1 MKNKKKFLIII
12 VILFA
17 LMTIIQLDVRDA
29 FSHGYYTEMARFEDI
44 DAEDIEGYLD
54 LSTDSYTVTFEPI
67 KNHFVGFI
75 LYIADQIEDNT
86 GSIKLEVKNDK
97 NQVVDTIYADLGRV
111 RDCYEYELY
120 ANKELKKGET
130 YTVQISAVEY
140 KKAPSLIL
148 VDPDYIT
155 DECNDNNILLGYAYK
170 QSTFSH
176 TEKIFL
182 TILILSL
189 VSIIL
194 SILLQDNKKVYLRN
208 IGVFALLVV
217 VMAWNFSYNSLD
229 DQNTMFENFDKWSES
244 LVTSTIQAEKDGM
257 QECVLTGLN
266 GYTNVTGNWNSYDR
280 TFLTDDNWTQGYS
293 NSEAMVL
300 FRSSDYIDEMAKAG
314 NSIIFANGETFL
326 IKDTVSDGIWT
337 TVNIDADRVLNYWK
351 YGSLAD
357 VSFMD
362 KEGNVL
368 PKGNS
373 FGYYSQYGLQ
383 GRIFKHLARYLE
395 IDILNALCALAAA
408 VSFAIIVYLIN
419 YKFNTLLASIFYIV
433 FLLSPWIVG
442 FANNLYWV
450 EFTWF
455 LPMGAGLLCAWKI
468 DNKKYR
474 IISYIIAF
482 LAILIKCLCGYEYI
496 SNVMMGLIA
505 FLLVD
510 FIETLF
516 KEDRAKKILLFKT
529 IFTMGIVA
537 LLGFVMAIC
546 IHAPEKPG
554 ADGNILKGINLI
566 IQNDVLRR
574 TYGFDINNLGS
585 LAEAQRYGILA
596 SLWEVLCQYFHFDT
610 EIITGLDGNLFPLLC
625 LIPIVIFIFD
635 YRNKKLNIQNIV
647 MYLVFFISS
656 ITWFILAKSHSYVHT
671 QLNYVLWYFGFVQI
685 CLYIIVNKIIQYM
698 KRGK

>member
-1 MKNKKKFLIII
+1 MKNKKNFLIII

-75 LYIADQIEDNT
+75 LYIADQIENNT

-97 NQVVDTIYADLGRV
+97 NQVVDTIYADLGKV

-170 QSTFSH
+170 QSTFSY

-194 SILLQDNKKVYLRN
+194 SILLRDNKKVYLRN

-326 IKDTVSDGIWT
+326 IQDTVSDGTWT
-337 TVNIDADRVLNYWK
+337 TVEIDADRVLNYWK

-368 PKGNS
+368 PKGIS

-468 DNKKYR
+468 DSKKYR

-537 LLGFVMAIC
+537 LLGFAMAIC